1 MALYTISI
9 DFFRKMATPAI
20 AFEGVSLDFN
30 GKVLF
35 QDLSFAVDR
44 GSCTCLL
51 GPSGCGKSTILK
63 LVSGDPS
70 LSYTGTINCQ
80 GGKTASGRT
89 ALMAQQDLL
98 LPWMDVLANVLL
110 GAKLRGEVN
119 KELEDTGRELLLH
132 AGLGASVHAYPATL
146 SGGMRQRVALLR
158 TLMENRPILL
168 MDEPFSALDALTR
181 IRLQN
186 LSAQLTSS
194 ATVLLVTHDP
204 LEALR
209 MANRILVL
217 EGSPVQIAA
226 DIVLQG
232 IPPREA
238 GDPEISDNYSRLLD
252 LLMGGKA
259 A

>member
-1 MALYTISI
+1 
-9 DFFRKMATPAI
+9 MATPAI
-20 AFEGVSLDFN
+20 VFKGVTLDFN
-30 GKVLF
+30 GNVLF
-35 QDLSFAVDR
+35 DDLSFTIDR
-44 GSCTCLL
+44 ADCTCLL

-70 LSYTGTINCQ
+70 LSYTGTINCE
-80 GGKTASGRT
+80 GKKTASGRT
-89 ALMAQQDLL
+89 AWMAQQDLL
-98 LPWMDVLANVLL
+98 LPWLDVLANVLL
-110 GAKLRGEVN
+110 GAKLRGEVSR
-119 KELEDTGRELLLH
+119 ELEDKGRKLLAH
-132 AGLGASVHAYPATL
+132 AGLGTSVHAYPATL

-158 TLMENRPILL
+158 TLMENRSILL

-186 LSAQLTSS
+186 LSAQLTVG

-217 EGSPVQIAA
+217 EGSPVRIAA
-226 DIVLQG
+226 DIRLQG

-238 GDPEISDNYSRLLD
+238 GDPEIADNYSGLLE